1 MIKTF
6 RIHYVLILSLIC
18 AVSTGFG
25 QTKEEKKVERQEVAN
40 AAYTNTKN
48 LIDSGNFV
56 FRADRAFPAGS
67 GSISMVNNPHQV
79 LFKGSDV
86 EVYLPYF
93 GVVRAG
99 GGYNAESVIEY
110 EGAMDDFSVSHNDK
124 KRRST
129 IKFKLRSGTERHE
142 FTISINKSRYTQ
154 MIVTS
159 SARNSISYHGYIY
172 TPDDPQ

>member
-1 MIKTF
+1 MIRTL
-6 RIHYVLILSLIC
+6 RIQYVLSIFLIC
-18 AVSTGFG
+18 TVASGFG
-25 QTKEEKKVERQEVAN
+25 QTKEEKKEERQEIAN

-79 LFKGSDV
+79 LFKGNNV

-99 GGYNAESVIEY
+99 GGYNAESVINY
-110 EGAMDDFSVSHNDK
+110 DGAMDQFSVSHNDK

-129 IKFKLRSGTERHE
+129 IKFKVRSGTERHE
-142 FTISINKSRYTQ
+142 FTININKSRYTQ